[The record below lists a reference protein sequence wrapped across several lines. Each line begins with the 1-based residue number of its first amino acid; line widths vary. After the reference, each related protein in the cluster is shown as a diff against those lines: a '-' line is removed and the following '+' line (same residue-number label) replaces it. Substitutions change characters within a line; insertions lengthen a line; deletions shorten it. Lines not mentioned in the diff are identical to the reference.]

1 MLELKTFGGLSV
13 EKDGDRSD
21 GAAGRK
27 RTLALL
33 AILAVAGKRGVSRD
47 KLIAYLWPETDTA
60 HGRHLLKQACYALR
74 RDLRA
79 PDLFLGATELRLNPE
94 IISSDVQAFEDALAR
109 GDRARAVSVYAAPFL
124 DGFYLNGQGDFERWV
139 EGERGRLKQLAGE
152 ALEALATEAALRGDH
167 TAAADWWRRRA
178 ALDPLSSRAAIGLM
192 RALAASGDRAG
203 ALLHARVHENL
214 LSQELD
220 VAPERAVIE
229 FVRRLRDTTPAL
241 PDSPTETWAV
251 GAAEPWKEAVVP
263 HVLRAVPPRSRRAVQ
278 VKTWLLVG
286 VVLAV
291 LAVALYSRFK
301 TARLLDPDLVAVAPF
316 DVLTPRLGLWRE
328 GLVDVLSHSLDGA
341 GPLRTV
347 SPTVVIRAWKGHA
360 DPLSAAELG
369 RKTGA
374 RLVLFGELLG
384 AGGDSVRLTATLL
397 DAATNRSLTEVE
409 LRDESARVD
418 RLADSLTVD
427 LLRQLG
433 RTRPI
438 GTVRV
443 TSLGSTSLTALKA
456 FLQGEQL
463 YRRAIF
469 DSAVPLYRRAVA
481 LDTTFAL
488 AFHHLANASEWLTS
502 GTDSLSNTYLARA
515 GAYNYRLSPRDSLL
529 VTVDFLSA
537 PLYGYAGDTLFP
549 KHAGGL
555 FATLNVAVR
564 RYPDDPAVWYAL
576 GDAGYHFGI
585 VYGRTLNGVLG
596 AFDRAISLDSAYTPS
611 YIHATEIGSK
621 LSGPTGLRHYAEPY
635 LALTPRSPNAA
646 GIELAVRLVDPAQAH
661 SPELR
666 QLVDTGSPD
675 LLLDANA
682 ILRHWPDSAET
693 AIRLA
698 RKIQIS
704 HRASTPGYYS
714 DPESRLFQLV
724 RALAFRGHVRESYA
738 VSGGRF
744 RPHLVAWAL
753 LNVIPNDSAISWYA
767 QVLRG
772 ELRTRALALPW
783 LAARNDTVTLQ
794 AVGRQ
799 VDSVGRRSPHQW
811 QRDQARY
818 LAGAVRAY
826 LSLARYDSAA
836 ALAGLSALPD
846 SLCLFCENF
855 LHDLVRAQLLRL
867 RGAHR
872 DAAALL
878 DRDFRAFQHPLEV
891 LWILERARV
900 HDRLGDKDQA
910 IDAYR
915 FVADVWRHAD
925 PELQPFVV
933 EARTALQRLEK

>member
-21 GAAGRK
+21 GVAGRK

-33 AILAVAGKRGVSRD
+33 ALLAVAGKRGVSRD

-79 PDLFLGATELRLNPE
+79 RELFLGATELYLNPE
-94 IISSDVQAFEDALAR
+94 IISSDVQTFEDALAR

-139 EGERGRLKQLAGE
+139 ESERGRLKQLAGE
-152 ALEALATEAALRGDH
+152 ALEALATEAALRADH
-167 TAAADWWRRRA
+167 TRAADCWRRRA

-192 RALAASGDRAG
+192 RALAATGDRAG

-220 VAPERAVIE
+220 VAPDRAVIE
-229 FVRRLRDTTPAL
+229 FVRRLRETTPAL
-241 PDSPTETWAV
+241 PDSPTETGD
-251 GAAEPWKEAVVP
+251 GAAEPWREAVVP
-263 HVLRAVPPRSRRAVQ
+263 HAPPTVKPSSRRAAQ
-278 VKTWLLVG
+278 ITTWLLVG
-286 VVLAV
+286 VVLTV
-291 LAVALYSRFK
+291 FGVALYSRFR
-301 TARLLDPDLVAVAPF
+301 TARMLDPDLVAVAPF
-316 DVLTPRLGLWRE
+316 DVLAPRLGLWRE

-347 SPTVVIRAWKGHA
+347 SPTIVIRAWNGRA
-360 DPLSAAELG
+360 DPSSAAELA

-384 AGGDSVRLTATLL
+384 AGGDSVRLTATLF

-427 LLRQLG
+427 LLRELG

-488 AFHHLANASEWLTS
+488 AFDHLANASEWLTS

-529 VTVDFLSA
+529 LTVDSFSA
-537 PLYGYAGDTLFP
+537 PLYDYAGDTLFP
-549 KHAGGL
+549 KHARGL
-555 FATLNVAVR
+555 FATLNVAVQ

-596 AFDRAISLDSAYTPS
+596 AFDRAIALDSAYTPS

-621 LSGPTGLRHYAEPY
+621 LSGPTGLRRYAEPY

-646 GIELAVRLVDPAQAH
+646 GIELAVRLVDPARAH

-666 QLVDTGSPD
+666 QLIDTGSPD

-693 AIRLA
+693 VIRLA
-698 RKIQIS
+698 RKIQTS
-704 HRASTPGYYS
+704 HRASAPGYYA

-724 RALAFRGHVRESYA
+724 RALAFRGHVRESYT

-753 LNVIPNDSAISWYA
+753 LNVIPNDSAISWYT

-783 LAARNDTVTLQ
+783 LAARRDTVTLQ

-855 LHDLVRAQLLRL
+855 LHDLVRAQLLRS
-867 RGAHR
+867 RGSDW
-872 DAAALL
+872 DAATLL

-891 LWILERARV
+891 IWMLERARV
-900 HDRLGDKDQA
+900 HERLGDKGQA